1 MKKQFLF
8 FSTVLLPLAVL
19 SNEPS
24 AYGAGDSDVKSSYS
38 GITSSEKKIF
48 QNNEKSINSNQNFN
62 SAKVENSNSNE
73 QYEGVRSIMDGY
85 GNKIAK
91 MDERIRLLEKTNDEL
106 KTENNQLKEYAAE
119 SRKLRNDDQ
128 EKIKAVL
135 SELSSLIDS
144 INKNYVPKDKFD
156 QLANEVR
163 GKSSS
168 KTTIPAP
175 PPDATKKETPKD
187 SKPVTSKELST
198 KDSATLVKEAD
209 DLYEKKSY
217 NEAKVLYG
225 ELLNRN
231 YKPAKVNF
239 NLGEI
244 AYTQKSYTSAIEHY
258 KTSISLAEKT
268 AYAPTLLYHTGSSF
282 EKLSKN
288 KEAQTFYKALKDT
301 YPDSPEAK
309 KVK

>member
-1 MKKQFLF
+1 MKKRILF

-24 AYGAGDSDVKSSYS
+24 AYGAGDSDSRSSY

-48 QNNEKSINSNQNFN
+48 QNNDRVINTNQNTV
-62 SAKVENSNSNE
+62 SVKTESSNSNE

-91 MDERIRLLEKTNDEL
+91 MDERIRSLEKTNDEL

-144 INKNYVPKDKFD
+144 INKNYVSKDKFD
-156 QLANEVR
+156 QLSNELK
-163 GKSSS
+163 GKSPS
-168 KTTIPAP
+168 KTTTPTT
-175 PPDATKKETPKD
+175 DATKKETAKD
-187 SKPVTSKELST
+187 NKPATSKELST
-198 KDSATLVKEAD
+198 KDSATLIKEAD

-231 YKPAKVNF
+231 YKPAKVNY

-258 KTSISLAEKT
+258 KTSISLVEKA

-288 KEAQTFYKALKDT
+288 KEAQAFYKALKDT

-309 KVK
+309 KIK

>member
-1 MKKQFLF
+1 MKKRVLF

-24 AYGAGDSDVKSSYS
+24 AYGAGDLDNKSSY

-48 QNNEKSINSNQNFN
+48 QTNERVTSSTQNVGN
-62 SAKVENSNSNE
+62 VRADVSNSNE
-73 QYEGVRSIMDGY
+73 QYEGVRSVMDGY
-85 GNKIAK
+85 GTKIAK

-106 KTENNQLKEYAAE
+106 KTENSQLKEYAAE

-135 SELSSLIDS
+135 SELGSLIDS

-163 GKSSS
+163 GKTPS
-168 KTTIPAP
+168 KGTVATT
-175 PPDATKKETPKD
+175 PDTTKKELSKD
-187 SKPVTSKELST
+187 TKPVTSKDLST
-198 KDSATLVKEAD
+198 KDSATLIKEAD

-217 NEAKVLYG
+217 NEAKVFYS

-231 YKPAKVNF
+231 YKPAKINF

-244 AYTQKSYTSAIEHY
+244 AYSQQSYTAAIEYY
-258 KTSISLAEKT
+258 KTSISLVEKS

-282 EKLSKN
+282 EKLNKA
-288 KEAQTFYKALKDT
+288 KEAQNFYKALKAT

-309 KVK
+309 KIK

>member
-1 MKKQFLF
+1 MKKQILF

-24 AYGAGDSDVKSSYS
+24 AYGAGDSDVKSSYN
-38 GITSSEKKIF
+38 GITSSQKKIF
-48 QNNEKSINSNQNFN
+48 QDNEKVTNTNQHVVNVRSEAGNS
-62 SAKVENSNSNE
+62 SE

-85 GNKIAK
+85 GNKIAR

-106 KTENNQLKEYAAE
+106 KTENNQLKEYVAE
-119 SRKLRNDDQ
+119 GRKLQNDNQ
-128 EKIKAVL
+128 EKIKVVL
-135 SELSSLIDS
+135 GELGSLIDS

-156 QLANEVR
+156 QLANEVK
-163 GKSSS
+163 GKTPS
-168 KTTIPAP
+168 KTTTPT
-175 PPDATKKETPKD
+175 PDTTKKETTKD
-187 SKPVTSKELST
+187 IKPVTSKELST
-198 KDSATLVKEAD
+198 KDSATLIKEAD

-282 EKLSKN
+282 EKLSKS

>member
-1 MKKQFLF
+1 MKKRILF
-8 FSTVLLPLAVL
+8 FSTVLLPLAML

-24 AYGAGDSDVKSSYS
+24 AYGAGDLDSKAPYGLS
-38 GITSSEKKIF
+38 SSEKKIL
-48 QNNEKSINSNQNFN
+48 QNNEKVANLSQSVG
-62 SAKVENSNSNE
+62 SVNE

-106 KTENNQLKEYAAE
+106 KTENNQLKEYVAE
-119 SRKLRNDDQ
+119 GRKLQNDNQ
-128 EKIKAVL
+128 EKIKVVL
-135 SELSSLIDS
+135 GELSSLIDS

-163 GKSSS
+163 GKSSG
-168 KTTIPAP
+168 KVTTVT
-175 PPDATKKETPKD
+175 PDTTKKETAKD
-187 SKPVTSKELST
+187 SKPVASKELST
-198 KDSATLVKEAD
+198 KDSATLIKEAD

-217 NEAKVLYG
+217 NEAKTLYG

-258 KTSISLAEKT
+258 KTSISLVEKA
-268 AYAPTLLYHTGSSF
+268 AYAPTLLFHTGSSF

-288 KEAQTFYKALKDT
+288 KEAQAFYKALKDT

-309 KVK
+309 KIK

>member
-1 MKKQFLF
+1 MKKRILF

-24 AYGAGDSDVKSSYS
+24 AYGAGDSDNKASYG

-48 QNNEKSINSNQNFN
+48 QNNEKITSNNQNFAN
-62 SAKVENSNSNE
+62 SKADISNSNE

-106 KTENNQLKEYAAE
+106 KTENNQLKEYVAE
-119 SRKLRNDDQ
+119 GRKLQNDNQ
-128 EKIKAVL
+128 EKIKVVL
-135 SELSSLIDS
+135 GELGSLIDS

-163 GKSSS
+163 GKSSG
-168 KTTIPAP
+168 KITTPAP
-175 PPDATKKETPKD
+175 DTTKKDT
-187 SKPVTSKELST
+187 KPVTSKELST
-198 KDSATLVKEAD
+198 KDSATLIKEAD

-282 EKLSKN
+282 EKLSKS
-288 KEAQTFYKALKDT
+288 KEAQAFYRALKDT

-309 KVK
+309 KIK

>member
-1 MKKQFLF
+1 MKKQILF

-24 AYGAGDSDVKSSYS
+24 AYGAGDLDSKSSY

-48 QNNEKSINSNQNFN
+48 QNNDRTGNTSQNIA
-62 SAKVENSNSNE
+62 STKTEISNSNE

-91 MDERIRLLEKTNDEL
+91 MDERIRSLEKTNDEL

-156 QLANEVR
+156 QLANEIR
-163 GKSSS
+163 GKGSA
-168 KTTIPAP
+168 KVAAT
-175 PPDATKKETPKD
+175 PDTTKKETAKD

-198 KDSATLVKEAD
+198 KDSATLIKEAD

-231 YKPAKVNF
+231 YKPAKVNY

-258 KTSISLAEKT
+258 KTSISLVEKA

-288 KEAQTFYKALKDT
+288 KEAQAFYKALKDT

-309 KVK
+309 KIK